1 MKKNPASEYGLLTW
15 RIFIALVLC
24 SGSAWL
30 ALFSFAATPR
40 TVSYVSGGF
49 TFATPVELVKSPI
62 SPIFFQQDGEPEI
75 HVDNYGDIYVTAI
88 NGVPGGTDLWKSTD
102 KGASFVYLG
111 EPDGAQDHCNTLL
124 QCAGLGGG
132 DDSTDVSPGGYL
144 YVSSLWIGNVTVSTS
159 MDGGTGGTEPGQAW
173 QVNPT
178 GPAGR
183 SLVKPG
189 RLIQQRRV

>member
-1 MKKNPASEYGLLTW
+1 
-15 RIFIALVLC
+15 R
-24 SGSAWL
+24 SGRPRL
-30 ALFSFAATPR
+30 ALFSCAATPR

-111 EPDGAQDHCNTLL
+111 EPDGAQDNCSTLL
-124 QCAGLGGG
+124 QCAGLVGG

-144 YVSSLWIGNVTVSTS
+144 YVSRLCIGNVRGSTS
-159 MDGGTGGTEPGQAW
+159 MEC
-173 QVNPT
+173 
-178 GPAGR
+178 
-183 SLVKPG
+183 
-189 RLIQQRRV
+189 